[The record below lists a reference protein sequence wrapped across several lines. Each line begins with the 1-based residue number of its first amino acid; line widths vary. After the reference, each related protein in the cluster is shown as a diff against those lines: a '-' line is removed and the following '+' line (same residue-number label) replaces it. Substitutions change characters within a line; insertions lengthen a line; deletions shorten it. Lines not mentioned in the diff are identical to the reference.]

1 MKIIK
6 CWEAIKSPNFDFEY
20 DTVGYFINKQDALD
34 STDGYGTI
42 NTEKAMEL
50 VQFDSLE
57 EYELYSEIK
66 QLKYNHKK
74 VPTEKAVKLQEFLN
88 NPTILQENN
97 KYKNFIQ
104 GWEIKIQADWNRS
117 ETFGYFTNQEDGIKA
132 SHGKGWYGAH
142 GEVNGT
148 KPREIIVF
156 ENLDQ
161 FNEAKKENNK
171 KIEKMSLNTFN
182 TQRDKGLTFVGISE
196 IGAEKEL
203 DNQTETTDNQDST
216 TNLNASVKGNCV
228 FVKLDSEEAFKAR
241 AELMNR
247 FKHDEAENNT
257 NDDIQ
262 IDSNTK
268 SSESPEM

>member
-1 MKIIK
+1 MKISEKYIK
-6 CWEAIKSPNFDFEY
+6 NFNNEQVDFIGSGG
-20 DTVGYFINKQDALD
+20 DNVLVSA
-34 STDGYGTI
+34 SAGTGKTTTMVQKLI
-42 NTEKAMEL
+42 YLIIEEHISIDKIMVVTFTTTAAMEMK
-50 VQFDSLE
+50 QR
-57 EYELYSEIK
+57 LY
-66 QLKYNHKK
+66 L
-74 VPTEKAVKLQEFLN
+74 KLQEFLN

-171 KIEKMSLNTFN
+171 EIEKMSLNTFN
-182 TQRDKGLTFVGISE
+182 TQRGKGLTFVGISE

-216 TNLNASVKGNCV
+216 TNLNASVKGNCA

-257 NDDIQ
+257 NNDIQ
-262 IDSNTK
+262 IDSNTE
-268 SSESPEM
+268 SSELPEM

>member
-57 EYELYSEIK
+57 EYELYFEIR

-117 ETFGYFTNQEDGIKA
+117 ETFGYFTNQEDGLKA

-156 ENLDQ
+156 ENLEQ

-171 KIEKMSLNTFN
+171 EIEKMSLNTFN
-182 TQRDKGLTFVGISE
+182 TQRGKGLTFVGISE
-196 IGAEKEL
+196 IGAEKNY

-216 TNLNASVKGNCV
+216 TNLKASVKGSCA
-228 FVKLDSEEAFKAR
+228 FVKLDNEEAFKAR

-257 NDDIQ
+257 NNDIQ
-262 IDSNTK
+262 IDSNTE
-268 SSESPEM
+268 SSELPEM